1 MLPPLTHP
9 RILLL
14 SLSLTLTTALL
25 PFTNAIPTTDLHA
38 SPSNK
43 IPINNRTTQEIITLL
58 NLAPNIERGYF
69 VETFRDSINVTTT
82 TTNSNITITTPENGS
97 RSASTAIYY
106 LLEGSEGNSRWH
118 RVDAVEVWHYYA
130 GAPLVL
136 SLARD
141 DGTPVR
147 EVTLGPDV
155 FDGGQRPQV
164 VVGSWEWQRARSL
177 GDWTLVGTTGEFC
190 FLSALLIR
198 PPVLV

>member
-1 MLPPLTHP
+1 MLPPITLP

-14 SLSLTLTTALL
+14 SLTLTTTLT
-25 PFTNAIPTTDLHA
+25 PFTNAIPTADLHA
-38 SPSNK
+38 SPNNK
-43 IPINNRTTQEIITLL
+43 IPINNRTAQEIITLL
-58 NLAPNIERGYF
+58 NLTPNIERGYF
-69 VETFRDSINVTTT
+69 VETFRDSINVTT
-82 TTNSNITITTPENGS
+82 SNPNITTPENGS

-106 LLEGSEGNSRWH
+106 LLEGTEGNSRWH

-141 DGTPVR
+141 DGSPVR

-190 FLSALLIR
+190 SFSIPFTRCL
-198 PPVLV
+198 

>member
-1 MLPPLTHP
+1 MLPPLTP
-9 RILLL
+9 ARTLL
-14 SLSLTLTTALL
+14 LSLTLTTTL
-25 PFTNAIPTTDLHA
+25 PPLANANAIPTA
-38 SPSNK
+38 APPYAPSNK
-43 IPINNRTTQEIITLL
+43 IPINNRTAQEIITLL
-58 NLAPNIERGYF
+58 NLTPNIERGYF
-69 VETFRDSINVTTT
+69 VETFRDSINVTT
-82 TTNSNITITTPENGS
+82 NITTLENGS

-106 LLEGSEGNSRWH
+106 LLEGTEGNSRWH

-141 DGTPVR
+141 DGSPVR

-177 GDWTLVGTTGEFC
+177 GDWTLVGTTGEF
-190 FLSALLIR
+190 
-198 PPVLV
+198 